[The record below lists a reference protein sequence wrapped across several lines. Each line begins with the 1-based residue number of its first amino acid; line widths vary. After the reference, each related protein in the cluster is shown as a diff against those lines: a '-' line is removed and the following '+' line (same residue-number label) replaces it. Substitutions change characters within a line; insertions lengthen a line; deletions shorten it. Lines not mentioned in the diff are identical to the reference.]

1 MEIRMSGVVTGV
13 QRQRPGPP
21 PPGKG
26 RPACVPGGGGGW
38 GSRAWPLFPVQW
50 KAEQT
55 HRLPV
60 LLARLGALPR
70 ESQPS
75 QQSRAAGS

>member
-1 MEIRMSGVVTGV
+1 MERRMTGAVTGM
-13 QRQRPGPP
+13 QWPRPGPP

-26 RPACVPGGGGGW
+26 RPACVPGGGAGW
-38 GSRAWPLFPVQW
+38 GSRARPLFSVQW
-50 KAEQT
+50 EAEQT